1 MILTLSS
8 LMTLLL
14 VAAMVAL
21 LIARSKGKPIPLAV
35 IPVIGLMALMVGSA
49 TYFVHR
55 ASDQQDYRELLWQPL
70 AADKI
75 PMLVQGGY
83 TVFVDLHSDWC
94 MACQTN
100 RIGVLHRPEV
110 VSALL
115 SGKVVLMQ
123 ANWSQE
129 AERIAPYYGNVA
141 APGSPFNK
149 VYGPALPKGKVL
161 PGELSEKDVITAIHA
176 AKGHG

>member
-1 MILTLSS
+1 MILTLST

-14 VAAMVAL
+14 VAAVVAL

-35 IPVIGLMALMVGSA
+35 IPVIGMMALMVGSA

-55 ASDQQDYRELLWQPL
+55 ASEQQDYRELLWQPL

-100 RIGVLHRPEV
+100 RVGILHRPEV
-110 VSALL
+110 VSTLL

-129 AERIAPYYGNVA
+129 SERIAPHYGKVA

-149 VYGPALPKGKVL
+149 VYGPGLPRGQIL
-161 PGELSEKDVITAIHA
+161 PAELSANDVITAIRS
-176 AKGHG
+176 AKGS